1 MNKGLGNRDSHGRE
15 GRARFSRV
23 FMTALAVVVVGALA
37 SSGVGY
43 AASGAS
49 QAGTAPKTSAQG
61 QYDSAKA
68 VQPVTQVKG
77 VKVTSKSAAPK
88 PVATSST
95 LPFTGVSLLGIVV
108 LGCATVAVG
117 FALRRRQSGE

>member
-1 MNKGLGNRDSHGRE
+1 V
-15 GRARFSRV
+15 RV
-23 FMTALAVVVVGALA
+23 FLAALVVVVVGALA

-43 AASGAS
+43 AASGGS
-49 QAGTAPKTSAQG
+49 QGGTAPKTSAQG

-77 VKVTSKSAAPK
+77 VKVTSTSAPK
-88 PVATSST
+88 PVATSGT

-117 FALRRRQSGE
+117 FALRRRQSGEEH